1 MNNLLK
7 KRKPLFD
14 GEDSN
19 FYRFSVA
26 LDLPGGGQLIFDN
39 QRTHYLSELG
49 EPADALMSLLE
60 RAEKRVDSVAGFASY
75 RQGNLALHYQ
85 QTADTRSGAGY
96 LIVVAAGELQP
107 ARYAIYL
114 AGVFAWP

>member
-1 MNNLLK
+1 MNNILK
-7 KRKPLFD
+7 RSKPLFD
-14 GEDSN
+14 GEDSD
-19 FYRFSVA
+19 FYRFSIA

-39 QRTHYLSELG
+39 QQTHYLSELG

-85 QTADTRSGAGY
+85 QTADTRFGAGY

>member
-49 EPADALMSLLE
+49 ESADALMSLLA

-85 QTADTRSGAGY
+85 QTTDTRSGAGY

>member
-7 KRKPLFD
+7 RRKPLFD
-14 GEDSN
+14 GEDSG
-19 FYRFSVA
+19 FYRFSAA
-26 LDLPGGGQLIFDN
+26 LDLPGGAQLIFDN

-49 EPADALMSLLE
+49 ESADALMSLLE

-75 RQGNLALHYQ
+75 KQGNLALHYQ
-85 QTADTRSGAGY
+85 QAADTRSGAGY